1 MKIVSP
7 ILDGV
12 STTAHLKGRTE
23 RQFNT
28 NPALSYPISLA
39 RPQQEIAQIRVGA
52 LWDCEKQQGRREE
65 KRSRRVMKQDR
76 GVVGD
81 ILK

>member
-12 STTAHLKGRTE
+12 STTAHLEGCTE
-23 RQFNT
+23 RMFNT
-28 NPALSYPISLA
+28 NPVLFHPISLA
-39 RPQQEIAQIRVGA
+39 RPQQKLTQIRVGA

>member
-1 MKIVSP
+1 MVS
-7 ILDGV
+7 V
-12 STTAHLKGRTE
+12 STTAHLEGCTE
-23 RQFNT
+23 RQSNT
-28 NPALSYPISLA
+28 NPVLSHPISLA
-39 RPQQEIAQIRVGA
+39 KPQQEIAQIRVGA